1 VSKRAR
7 KVPGADLA
15 AERDHYAKVGDSK
28 PATAIAA
35 VLEKVVARPYE
46 LARKAHVTDV
56 LHGSVPLGHS
66 LHAAISDLPVGLYV
80 AAVIT
85 YAVGE
90 TTAGI
95 DLTLAAV
102 ASALIAAVTGLADW
116 SLTAGRDKR
125 LAAVHG
131 TFNVVATV
139 LAGVSIGTFYGV
151 GSNVAFGFVAAALAV
166 TLLAAHL
173 GGHLVFARGL
183 MVHGPAVDR

>member
-1 VSKRAR
+1 VSKRAHG
-7 KVPGADLA
+7 VLGPDIAV
-15 AERDHYAKVGDSK
+15 ESDHYAKVGDSK
-28 PATAIAA
+28 PATTIAA

-46 LARKAHVTDV
+46 LARKAHLTGV
-56 LHGSVPLGHS
+56 LHGSALSHS

-90 TTAGI
+90 PTAGI

-116 SLTAGRDKR
+116 SLSVGRDKR

-131 TFNVVATV
+131 TFNIVATS

-151 GSNVAFGFVAAALAV
+151 GSGVAFGFVVAALAV

-173 GGHLVFARGL
+173 GGHLVFARGF
-183 MVHGPAVDR
+183 MVHGPTADR

>member
-1 VSKRAR
+1 MSEHAHEA
-7 KVPGADLA
+7 ADVA
-15 AERDHYAKVGDSK
+15 AEPDHYAKVGDSK
-28 PATAIAA
+28 PATAVAA
-35 VLEKVVARPYE
+35 VLEKIVARPYE
-46 LARKAHVTDV
+46 SARKAHLTGV
-56 LHGSVPLGHS
+56 LHGSAPLGHS

-90 TTAGI
+90 STAGI
-95 DLTLAAV
+95 DLTLAAL

-116 SLTAGRDKR
+116 SLSAGRDKR

-131 TFNVVATV
+131 AFNVVATL

-151 GSNVAFGFVAAALAV
+151 GSGVALGFVAAALAV

-183 MVHGPAVDR
+183 MVHGPTADR